1 MGKEGTTALTAL
13 IHSSAGSTANPCS
26 SHLRQVARELTDALL
41 FGWMSLT
48 PLSALPVLS
57 AAAISIE
64 QMQPQTLFCIL
75 LQWQL
80 QEVATI

>member
-13 IHSSAGSTANPCS
+13 IHSPTGSIANPF
-26 SHLRQVARELTDALL
+26 SHLKQVARELTDALL

-64 QMQPQTLFCIL
+64 QMQPQTLSCIL

-80 QEVATI
+80 QEVARI